1 MTTTT
6 NTDALAATVGDAS
19 VPLLTPTAVF
29 AMRDTLADKI
39 RVAGHNIAYDT
50 AEDIAEVLLTD
61 SLIAVGTLL
70 GLTESLAGGR
80 IDGAEALDRCTSS
93 TCDGPKG
100 HPHGTECGPLCTGC
114 LSIPRAR
121 R

>member
-39 RVAGHNIAYDT
+39 RVAGHNIAADT
-50 AEDIAEVLLTD
+50 ADDIAEALMTE

-80 IDGAEALDRCTSS
+80 IDGAEALDRCSNGS
-93 TCDGPKG
+93 CDGPKG
-100 HPHGTECGPLCTGC
+100 HPHGTECGPLCTDC
-114 LSIPRAR
+114 LPTPRAR